1 MTPRIAQRRAAR
13 AVRGKRCAATK
24 QGPTGYVAALAE
36 RSRRWARGPIHSC
49 VMVEGLFEHGLGLVV
64 RARKT
69 GIGELAMAAFM
80 LDVYCRGVRGA
91 VLDCMSSHEFDY
103 VLDQMGGALPWVSVD
118 PSYARKLLREA
129 TKYAEPLGVQAAP
142 GVCRRRGAIRRCQC
156 GRLRY
161 RFRFGLNGR
170 PCYIASQDDPPS
182 KTRTQLKQLRS
193 RLGEG
198 GFSFI
203 LPADDLDLVKD
214 EAAWEEFLPDEL
226 SRGEEVLDEIPF

>member
-64 RARKT
+64 LARKT
-69 GIGELAMAAFM
+69 GIGEVAMAAFM

-129 TKYAEPLGVQAAP
+129 TKYAEPLGFRPPREFAAVEALF
-142 GVCRRRGAIRRCQC
+142 GDVSADACDTV
-156 GRLRY
+156 
-161 RFRFGLNGR
+161 FRFGLNGR
-170 PCYIASQDDPPS
+170 PCYIASQNDPPGR
-182 KTRTQLKQLRS
+182 TRSRLLQLRS

-198 GFSFI
+198 GFCFMV
-203 LPADDLDLVKD
+203 PADDLDPVED
-214 EAAWEEFLPDEL
+214 EDSWEEFSPDEVL
-226 SRGEEVLDEIPF
+226 RGQGMADETPF

>member
-1 MTPRIAQRRAAR
+1 
-13 AVRGKRCAATK
+13 
-24 QGPTGYVAALAE
+24 
-36 RSRRWARGPIHSC
+36 
-49 VMVEGLFEHGLGLVV
+49 MVEGLFEHGLGLVV
-64 RARKT
+64 LARKT
-69 GIGELAMAAFM
+69 GIGEVAMAAFM

-129 TKYAEPLGVQAAP
+129 TKYAEPLGFRPPREFAA
-142 GVCRRRGAIRRCQC
+142 VEA
-156 GRLRY
+156 L
-161 RFRFGLNGR
+161 FGDVSADASDTVFGFSLNGR

-182 KTRTQLKQLRS
+182 KTRTRLKQLRS